1 MLYSKRDEAIL
12 KASVLSL
19 RFSVH
24 NDQKIMENLENFQKI
39 MRLERSR
46 NERFD
51 THFRRDDFS

>member
-12 KASVLSL
+12 KESVLRL

-39 MRLERSR
+39 MRLETLKGH
-46 NERFD
+46 ERLNA
-51 THFRRDDFS
+51 HFL

>member
-12 KASVLSL
+12 KESVLRL
-19 RFSVH
+19 RFSGH

-46 NERFD
+46 TIKYSFATR
-51 THFRRDDFS
+51 